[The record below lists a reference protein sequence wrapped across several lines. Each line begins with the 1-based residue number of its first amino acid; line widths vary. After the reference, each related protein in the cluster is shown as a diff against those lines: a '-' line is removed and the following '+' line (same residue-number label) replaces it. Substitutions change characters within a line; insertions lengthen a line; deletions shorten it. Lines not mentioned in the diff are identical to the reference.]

1 LGLLRKL
8 IPASQQSQAG
18 IAFSGAPSIK
28 PPWYSSGRIRR
39 FLGRFS
45 IHLFLSVFGLL
56 FALPLYWLIISSL
69 KEQSEI
75 FKVPPTLYPVDPRW
89 MNFPDVLEVIPFF
102 TYLRNT
108 IVYVIFGTLGALLSN
123 TVIAYAFAKLRW
135 PGRDYVFILVL
146 ATMML
151 PFQVRMI
158 PMYILFYKLHWL
170 NTLLPLVVPG
180 FFGNAFYIFLLRQF
194 YRTIPMDLSDAAR
207 IDGAS
212 ELQIFWNIILPLMK
226 PAVITLLLFE
236 VIFTWNDF
244 IGPLIYTRDVEK
256 YTLSIGLRMF
266 FTLYGARWDLLMA
279 CSTMFTIPMVILF
292 FLGQRRFIE
301 GIALTG
307 IKG

>member
-1 LGLLRKL
+1 MR
-8 IPASQQSQAG
+8 
-18 IAFSGAPSIK
+18 
-28 PPWYSSGRIRR
+28 Y

-69 KEQSEI
+69 KEQSDI
-75 FKVPPTLYPVDPRW
+75 FKVPPTLFPLNPRW

-108 IVYVIFGTLGALLSN
+108 LLYVLFATIGSLLSN
-123 TVIAYAFAKLRW
+123 TVIAYGFARLRW

-158 PMYILFYKLHWL
+158 PMYILFHKIGWL

-180 FFGNAFYIFLLRQF
+180 FFGNPFYIFLLRQF
-194 YRTIPMDLSDAAR
+194 YRTIPLDLSDAAR

-212 ELQIFWNIILPLMK
+212 EIQIFWHIVLPLMK
-226 PAVITLLLFE
+226 PAIVTLLLFE
-236 VIFTWNDF
+236 IIFTWNDF
-244 IGPLIYTRDVEK
+244 IGPLIYTRDVDK
-256 YTLSIGLRMF
+256 YVLSIGLRMF